1 MLLLIIK
8 LENERT
14 LNMEKTKYILS
25 RLLLIAICTSA
36 FAATV
41 YAIGILGRN
50 IGLDPIHIV
59 YGIIG
64 IFTFGML
71 VYWLGEGYEI
81 KKRYESLDK

>member
-71 VYWLGEGYEI
+71 VFWLGEGYEI

>member
-1 MLLLIIK
+1 
-8 LENERT
+8 
-14 LNMEKTKYILS
+14 MEKTKYILS
-25 RLLLIAICTSA
+25 KLGLIALGTSA
-36 FAATV
+36 VAAIM
-41 YAIGILGRN
+41 YAIGMLGKS

>member
-25 RLLLIAICTSA
+25 RLGLITLGTLA
-36 FAATV
+36 FAAII
-41 YAIGILGRN
+41 YAIGILGKS

-59 YGIIG
+59 YGILS
-64 IFTFGML
+64 IFLFGML
-71 VYWLGEGYEI
+71 VFWLGEGYEI

>member
-1 MLLLIIK
+1 VLLLIIK

-14 LNMEKTKYILS
+14 LNMEKAKYIVS
-25 RLLLIAICTSA
+25 RLGLIALGTSA
-36 FAATV
+36 LAATV

-59 YGIIG
+59 YGILS
-64 IFTFGML
+64 IFLFGML
-71 VYWLGEGYEI
+71 VFWLGEGYEI

>member
-1 MLLLIIK
+1 VLLLIIK

-71 VYWLGEGYEI
+71 VFWLGEGYEI

>member
-1 MLLLIIK
+1 MLLLSIK

-59 YGIIG
+59 YGILS
-64 IFTFGML
+64 IFLFGML
-71 VYWLGEGYEI
+71 VFWLGEGYEI

>member
-1 MLLLIIK
+1 
-8 LENERT
+8 
-14 LNMEKTKYILS
+14 
-25 RLLLIAICTSA
+25 LLLIAICTSA

-71 VYWLGEGYEI
+71 VFWLGEGYEI